1 MTILHARCGNCEGR
15 PDEDRAHCDWWH
27 DAATAMMAACVKLVD
42 YADTRQPDFIV
53 ISAQLTKAIE
63 LARDALVK
71 ANAQI

>member
-15 PDEDRAHCDWWH
+15 PDEDRAHCDWH
-27 DAATAMMAACVKLVD
+27 EAATAMMAACVALVD
-42 YADTRQPDFIV
+42 YDDTRRPDFVV
-53 ISAQLTKAIE
+53 ISAKLTKAIQ